1 MTSLACINAGPKRT
15 LFYTPTDGGIKD
27 ARKRGNEN
35 SKYDVTQGHERGKRT
50 MTSLAC
56 IFDGPAQPL
65 VYTPRVR
72 EERGTGK
79 DQRETQN
86 MTSHKVTNAETHND
100 VTGMHICWDCADAIL
115 LKI

>member
-1 MTSLACINAGPKRT
+1 MTSLACRNAGPKRT

-27 ARKRGNEN
+27 GRKRGTEN

-100 VTGMHICWDCADAIL
+100 VTGMHICWECADAIL

>member
-27 ARKRGNEN
+27 GRKRGREN

-56 IFDGPAQPL
+56 IFDGPAHPL
-65 VYTPRVR
+65 VYTPRVQ
-72 EERGTGK
+72 EERGPGK
-79 DQRETQN
+79 DYG
-86 MTSHKVTNAETHND
+86 K
-100 VTGMHICWDCADAIL
+100 

>member
-56 IFDGPAQPL
+56 IFDGTARTL
-65 VYTPRVR
+65 FYSKYDVTR
-72 EERGTGK
+72 ERK
-79 DQRETQN
+79 SKN
-86 MTSHKVTNAETHND
+86 MTSHGH
-100 VTGMHICWDCADAIL
+100 DA
-115 LKI
+115 